1 MENTRVKISSIVE
14 NQLPE
19 FVREDYPLVSEL
31 LREYYKSLEYN
42 GSAYD
47 ILQNIDRYIK
57 INNLTNLVINTSLTA
72 SVEFADNTI
81 NVSSTEGFPKTYGL
95 ISIDNEII
103 LYKSKTSTTFDECVR
118 GFSGITQYI
127 TPNSEDFIFSSTEI
141 ENHSSTNSDG
151 TNKIV
156 KNISNL
162 FLLEFF
168 NKSKKQFLYGFEGRD
183 LYSGVNQNLFLK
195 QSKDFYSSK
204 GTDRSFEILFR
215 VLYGKDV
222 EVVRPSDY
230 LIKPS
235 DAKYRVTKN
244 IVVESIQGNPENLI
258 NQTVFQDEYGSIP
271 KSFGTV
277 ADVQKIIRN
286 NKEYYTL
293 MLDYDFNKDVNV
305 SGSIFGDLKIHPK
318 TNILDEV
325 LIGSTSII
333 VDSTIGFPKSGEL
346 TVTSSDVTYIIQYN
360 GTTVNQFL
368 NCTGVDGILRR
379 GLEICLNTY
388 AYGYSNKSIKN
399 TGEQIKF
406 RITGV
411 LSKVELPKNSV
422 YYDKNDI
429 GKIISLGYGK
439 DEDDALYNSWIFNR
453 TIKCEVSNFTDEGE
467 YKYNVE
473 TFDNNGI
480 YQGDSVEIDYI
491 NKLTGKRETSVI
503 QGFNVTTPTGSIPQ
517 KRFQIQTNGYE
528 ISKFFTVKKL
538 ISRFS
543 NNFAADVLNTYKD
556 FDSDDLYVT
565 SSSLPFYSQNLNS
578 DFKDLKITLNGSFFG
593 DTLKVVEDGNSHG
606 FITGDAIV
614 YSRLSS
620 STDSNSLG
628 IQTGVY
634 FVKKVDDTQIKIARS
649 RSNIDA
655 GKFVSIA
662 STIISDSSNF
672 LNPLVFSKV
681 KNEASTIDS
690 QRCIKLLRS
699 PKNDETQYETKSGT
713 IGILVNGVEISNYK
727 SKDVVYYGP
736 IENVD
741 VISPGKGYDV
751 INPPKLEVSLPNN
764 TSIGASGY
772 CWVEG
777 SLEKIDLLDGGFDY
791 IDDPVVTVSG
801 GSGEGAVIV
810 PKTIDYEYYID
821 FNSTSSND
829 KINLTTN
836 TIGFSTYHKFKT
848 GESIIYFADNNAKI
862 GGLTTEAKYFAKV
875 IDDYTLRLHKNYNDS
890 LVGINTVDITSFGV
904 GNHRFRSSLKKKK
917 INSLIVLDPGSGYK
931 NKKIS
936 VSYSGINTAND
947 TVNVYKH
954 PYSSG
959 EFIYYYGGDTNISGL
974 NTGKYIVT
982 KVNDTSFK
990 LSNIGIGSTAADFY
1004 YQTNQYVKFKS
1015 TGSGNHVFNYEP
1027 IEINITGQV
1036 GSYTTTGLSF
1046 SAKVQPF
1053 FSGKID
1059 SVFIHEGGTG
1069 YGSGDIINFNK
1080 QPNYNLNSG
1089 SGAVVSPVVSN
1100 GKIVSVTVKEKGNGY
1115 NSPPNLIIRGFGLG
1129 AILSPV
1135 ISNGELVEV
1144 KVLSS
1149 GINYEQKN
1157 TFIDVISSG
1166 SGCQLLFT
1174 PKIWTIN
1181 KVKKLIETK
1190 KISSDDS
1197 VIYEG
1202 NNKTYGLQYTHSYSP
1217 RSLRK
1222 KVYSQNFDSV
1232 QKKYRS
1238 DYENDFSSNKE
1249 KYHSPLL
1256 GWAYDGNPIYGPYG
1270 YESPS
1275 NKKIRQIL
1283 SGYGDP
1289 LDNQNYRPD
1298 KNIFP
1303 AGYFVED
1310 YVFENLGD
1318 LDENNGRFCVTPEF
1332 PNGTY
1337 AYFMTLS
1344 ESPAEETKG
1353 VFAGEKEPKFPY
1365 IIGKNYKST
1374 PIDFNFD
1381 SKINQENFDFNE
1393 KNILRSTSSYN
1404 VTDKNSSYEYFLNS
1418 KDFLMQNIRIKNISK
1433 GKIDSV
1439 KIISEGNNYKVN
1451 DRLVFDNSETGGLS
1465 ASANVRF
1472 IGGKTIT
1479 GISQTSTKI
1488 YDVELYPTSSPN
1500 KIIGFSLSP
1509 HNLADKDYVYLNSL
1523 SEYDPSLQKS
1533 FKIGVSSERFI
1544 LNTSIG
1550 NTSITGIITYFYISN
1565 ITDDNIRENDILSIG
1580 SEEIKVLSVDKKSSR
1595 IKVLRNQNSTVSTS
1609 HTAYS
1614 ALYEKPR
1621 KFYLDLEN
1629 QLKNKNYNLNREIY
1643 FNPTESLG
1651 LGTNIGFGHTIVFS
1665 NPGSGITSIIIP
1677 EKTIYIQNHNLK
1689 TGDELIYKTNGGAPI
1704 VVSNSGVGT
1713 FSLLNNSKVYAAR
1726 ISNNL
1731 VGISTI
1737 KVGIGT
1743 SGGFVGISQT
1753 GSTLFFVNT
1762 GFGENHS
1769 FVTNF
1774 DNVSKANLSKTSITV
1789 SLAST
1794 HSLQVNDLVDMEVF
1808 PKTTK
1813 TIKILYNDFHRRL
1826 VVDPKDFSTIDIVNN
1841 LILIQNHGFVNG
1853 QKLIHTSSSPAQGLE
1868 NQEIYY
1874 AIVYDSDR
1882 IRLSKSYFG
1891 AVSQNKSIVGISSTS
1906 FGTLYQIN
1914 PNITVEKN
1922 QKVIFDL
1929 SDSSLSEGS
1938 VGIGRTSS
1946 FEFEIYED
1954 EVFSKKYYPINSDG
1968 GLKLIS
1974 SGSIGINSSA
1984 KLEFQIDSDFPD
1996 NLFYKL
2002 TPTTNL
2008 KVKNEILVDNEVDS
2022 NNKLNFVLNELN
2034 GNKIISGIGSNS
2046 FTFTNER
2053 ELNFSSYSESDSTFN
2068 YTTNSKNES
2077 GSIKSIQIKSS
2088 DNSYQRLPSISSV
2101 TSFGGS
2107 GSIILPQSNTIGS
2120 IKVSEV
2126 DDIGFNYSSD
2136 PTIRPLVKFP
2146 SILRVEPLSSIKSVE
2161 VTSYGKDYTIPPDFV
2176 VIDGV
2181 TNEIIEN
2188 IILKYNSNTNF
2199 LDIIQNDN
2207 LYGVIPKIIPT
2218 NNSNGVGI
2226 SSISFNNATKVV
2238 SVLLNKQFSDPN
2250 DFPFTIGDKV
2260 LIEGISVLNATN
2272 KGYNSK
2278 KYNYS
2283 TFPVV
2288 GVNTSVGGSKASIDY
2303 YLGDYLIPTEIPGT
2317 FDAEN
2322 SSGRVIKESSFPKFN
2337 ITLEKNSFVIGEIVE
2352 FENIFGK
2359 VLKWDSKNEYLTVE
2373 TEKDFSVNSLIYG
2386 KASKSQAFV
2395 KEVLSNESFCTVD
2408 SSSIVKSG
2416 WKSDTGFLNNNLQR
2430 VQDSDYYQYLS
2441 YSLKSEVP
2449 LQEWNDMVSNLNH
2462 TLGFKKF
2469 SDLILKSS
2477 PENFSGIS
2485 TSQNNGLFSALSEV
2499 NSIVDIDCIQD
2510 YDLVSENNFYV
2521 ENNLT
2526 SDEISFNS
2534 VIVQDYSESI
2544 GNLALEID
2552 DISEDF
2558 NTTISKTFIT
2568 SFNI

>member
-14 NQLPE
+14 SQLPR

-31 LREYYKSLEYN
+31 LREYYKSLESN

-47 ILQNIDRYIK
+47 ILQNIDQYVK
-57 INNLTNLVINTSLTA
+57 INNLTNLITSTNLT
-72 SVEFADNTI
+72 SDVGFADNVI

-103 LYKSKTSTTFDECVR
+103 LYKSKTSTTFEECVR
-118 GFSGITQYI
+118 GFSGVTEY
-127 TPNSEDFIFSSTEI
+127 TSPNSEDFIFSSTEI
-141 ENHSSTNSDG
+141 EEHSSINSDG
-151 TNKIV
+151 TSKAIT
-156 KNISNL
+156 NISNL

-168 NKSKKQFLYGFEGRD
+168 NKSKKQFLYGFEDRD
-183 LYSGVNQNLFLK
+183 LYSGINQNIFLK

-222 EVVRPSDY
+222 EVIRPSDY

-244 IVVESIQGNPENLI
+244 VVVESIQGNPENLI
-258 NQTVFQDEYGSIP
+258 NQTVFQDQYGDIS

-277 ADVQKIIRN
+277 TDVQKIIKN

-318 TNILDEV
+318 TNILDE
-325 LIGSTSII
+325 IPTNSTSII
-333 VDSTIGFPKSGEL
+333 VDSTIGFPKNGEL
-346 TVTSSDVTYIIQYN
+346 TVTSGGVTYAIQYN

-368 NCTGVDGILRR
+368 NCSGVNGVLDR
-379 GLEICLNTY
+379 GLEIYLNTY
-388 AYGYSNKSIKN
+388 AYGYSNKSSGN
-399 TGEQIKF
+399 TGEQIRF

-411 LSKVELPKNSV
+411 LSKAEPPKDVV

-429 GKIISLGYGK
+429 GKVVSLGYSK
-439 DEDDALYNSWIFNR
+439 NEDSVLDNRWVFNK
-453 TIKCEVSNFTDEGE
+453 TVKCEVSNFIDEGGF
-467 YKYNVE
+467 KYTIE
-473 TFDNNGI
+473 TFDDNGI
-480 YQGDSVEIDYI
+480 YEGDSVEIDYI
-491 NKLTGKRETSVI
+491 NKSTGKRETFVI
-503 QGFNVTTPTGSIPQ
+503 DGFNVKTPIGSIPQ
-517 KRFQIQTNGYE
+517 KRFQIQTNGFE

-538 ISRFS
+538 ISKFS
-543 NNFAADVLNTYKD
+543 NNFAADVLNVYKD
-556 FDSDDLYVT
+556 FDSNDLYVT
-565 SSSLPFYSQNLNS
+565 SSSLPFYAQNLNS
-578 DFKDLKITLNGSFFG
+578 EFKDLKVVLNGSFSNE
-593 DTLKVVEDGNSHG
+593 TLKIVNDGDSHG

-614 YSRLSS
+614 YSRLDS

-634 FVKKVDDTQIKIARS
+634 FVKKIDDARIKIARS
-649 RSNIDA
+649 RSNIDSE
-655 GKFVSIA
+655 KFISIA
-662 STIISDSSNF
+662 STTLTNSANF
-672 LNPLVFSKV
+672 FNPLIFSKV
-681 KNEASTIDS
+681 NNTPSTIDS
-690 QRCIKLLRS
+690 QRCIKLLKTPES
-699 PKNDETQYETKSGT
+699 NEKQYETKIGT
-713 IGILVNGVEISNYK
+713 TGILVNGVEISNYK

-736 IENVD
+736 IENID
-741 VISPGKGYDV
+741 VIAPGKGYDV
-751 INPPKLEVSLPNN
+751 INPPKLEISLPNN

-777 SLEKIDLLDGGFDY
+777 SLEKVDLIDGGFDY
-791 IDDPVVTVSG
+791 IDEPVITVSG
-801 GSGEGAVIV
+801 GSGEGAVISPNTV
-810 PKTIDYEYYID
+810 DYEYYVD
-821 FNSTSSND
+821 FNSSSSNER
-829 KINLTTN
+829 INLTTN

-848 GESIIYFADNNAKI
+848 GESIIYLADDSGKI

-875 IDDYTLRLHKNYNDS
+875 IDDYAIRLHETYSDS
-890 LVGINTVDITSFGV
+890 LTGINTVNITSFGV
-904 GNHRFRSSLKKKK
+904 GNHRFRSSFKKKK
-917 INSLIVLDPGSGYK
+917 ITSLVVLDSGSGYK

-936 VSYSGINTAND
+936 VSYSGINTANN

-959 EFIYYYGGDTNISGL
+959 ETIYYYGGDTNISGL
-974 NTGKYIVT
+974 DTGKYIVT
-982 KVNDTSFK
+982 KINDTSFK
-990 LSNIGIGSTAADFY
+990 LSNIGIGSTAVDFY
-1004 YQTNQYVKFKS
+1004 YQTNQYVDFKS
-1015 TGSGNHVFNYEP
+1015 NGSGDHIFNYEP
-1027 IEINITGQV
+1027 IQINITGQV

-1053 FSGKID
+1053 FGGKID
-1059 SVFIHEGGTG
+1059 SVFVNEGGTE
-1069 YGSGDIINFNK
+1069 YGSPDIINFNK
-1080 QPNYNLNSG
+1080 QPDYSLNSG
-1089 SGAVVSPVVSN
+1089 SGAIVSPIISN
-1100 GKIVSVTVKEKGNGY
+1100 GKIVSVTIKEKGEGY
-1115 NSPPNLIIRGFGLG
+1115 NSPPNLVIRGFGLG

-1135 ISNGELVEV
+1135 ISNGKLIEV
-1144 KVLSS
+1144 KVLSG

-1157 TFIDVISSG
+1157 TFVDVVSSG
-1166 SGCQLLFT
+1166 SGCQLFFT
-1174 PKIWTIN
+1174 PKIWSIN

-1202 NNKTYGLQYTHSYSP
+1202 NNKIYGLQYTHSYSP

-1238 DYENDFSSNKE
+1238 DYENDLSSNKE

-1270 YESPS
+1270 YDSPE
-1275 NKKIRQIL
+1275 NKKVRQIL
-1283 SGYGDP
+1283 SGYSDP
-1289 LDNQNYRPD
+1289 IDNQNYRPD

-1310 YVFENLGD
+1310 FVFNNSGD

-1344 ESPAEETKG
+1344 ESSAEETG
-1353 VFAGEKEPKFPY
+1353 GIFAGEKEPKFPY

-1381 SKINQENFDFNE
+1381 SKINQENFDFYA
-1393 KNILRSTSSYN
+1393 KNILRNTNSYN
-1404 VTDKNSSYEYFLNS
+1404 VDSEKSSYEYFLNS
-1418 KDFLMQNIRIKNISK
+1418 NDFLTQTIRVKNTSK
-1433 GKIDSV
+1433 GKIDFV
-1439 KIISEGNNYKVN
+1439 KIISEGENYKVN
-1451 DRLVFDNSETGGLS
+1451 DKLIFDNSETGGF
-1465 ASANVRF
+1465 SANAVVSF

-1479 GISQTSTKI
+1479 GISHTSTKI
-1488 YDVELYPTSSPN
+1488 YDIELYPTSIPN
-1500 KIIGFSLSP
+1500 KIVGFSSSP
-1509 HNLADKDYVYLNSL
+1509 HNLVSGDQIYLNSL
-1523 SEYDPSLQKS
+1523 SEYDPALQKS
-1533 FKIGVSSERFI
+1533 FKIGVSSERFT

-1550 NTSITGIITYFYISN
+1550 NTSVTGIITYFNISN
-1565 ITDDNIRENDILSIG
+1565 ITDDNIKENDILSIG
-1580 SEEIKVLSVDKKSSR
+1580 SEEIKILSVDKKSSR
-1595 IKVLRNQNSTVSTS
+1595 VKVLRSQNSTVSS
-1609 HTAYS
+1609 AHTAYS
-1614 ALYEKPR
+1614 FLYEKPR
-1621 KFYLDLEN
+1621 KFYLDLTK

-1643 FNPTESLG
+1643 FNPVESLG
-1651 LGTNIGFGHTIVFS
+1651 IGTNIGFGHTIVFS
-1665 NPGSGITSIIIP
+1665 NPGSGITSIIVP
-1677 EKTIYIQNHNLK
+1677 EKTIYIENHNLE

-1704 VVSNSGVGT
+1704 TVSNSGIST
-1713 FSLLNNSKVYAAR
+1713 FSLSNNSKVYAAR
-1726 ISNNL
+1726 ISNNF

-1743 SGGFVGISQT
+1743 SGEFVGISQT
-1753 GSTLFFVNT
+1753 GSTLFFVNS
-1762 GFGENHS
+1762 GSGENHS

-1774 DNVSKANLSKTSITV
+1774 DNVSKANLTKTTITV

-1794 HSLQVNDLVDMEVF
+1794 HSLQVNDIVDVEVF

-1813 TIKILYNDFHRRL
+1813 TIEILYNDFHRRL
-1826 VVDPKDFSTIDIVNN
+1826 VVDPKDFSTIDVLNN
-1841 LILIQNHGFVNG
+1841 LIPIQNHGFVNG
-1853 QKLIHTSSSPAQGLE
+1853 QKLIHVSSSPAQGLE

-1891 AVSQNKSIVGISSTS
+1891 AVSQNKSVVGISSTS

-1914 PNITVEKN
+1914 PKINAERN

-1929 SDSSLSEGS
+1929 SDSSLSQQS
-1938 VGIGRTSS
+1938 SGIGKTSS
-1946 FEFEIYED
+1946 FEFEIYLD
-1954 EVFSKKYYPINSDG
+1954 KDFSTQYYPINSDG
-1968 GLKLIS
+1968 TSKIVR
-1974 SGSIGINSSA
+1974 SGSIGIDSSA

-2002 TPTTNL
+2002 TPITSL
-2008 KVKNEILVDNEVDS
+2008 SVKNEILVDDEVDS
-2022 NNKLNFVLNELN
+2022 NNKLSFVISELN
-2034 GNKIISGIGSNS
+2034 GNKIITGIASTS
-2046 FTFTNER
+2046 FTFINEN
-2053 ELNFSSYSESDSTFN
+2053 ELYFSSYSTSDSTFKYN
-2068 YTTNSKNES
+2068 TNSKTES
-2077 GSIKSIQIKSS
+2077 GNIKSIQIKSS
-2088 DNSYQRLPSISSV
+2088 GNSYQRLPSISSI
-2101 TSFGGS
+2101 TSSNGS
-2107 GSIILPQSNTIGS
+2107 GAIILPQSNTIGE
-2120 IKVSEV
+2120 IIVSEIE
-2126 DDIGFNYSSD
+2126 DIGFNYSAD
-2136 PTIRPLVKFP
+2136 PTIRPLVKYP
-2146 SILRVEPLSSIKSVE
+2146 TILRVEPLSSIKSVE
-2161 VTSYGKDYTIPPDFV
+2161 VTSYGKDYTLPPDFV
-2176 VIDGV
+2176 VIDAV
-2181 TNEIIEN
+2181 TNEVVKN
-2188 IILKYNSNTNF
+2188 IILRYNSKNNF

-2207 LYGVIPKIIPT
+2207 LYGVTPKIIPT

-2226 SSISFNNATKVV
+2226 SSISFNNTTKVV
-2238 SVLLNKQFSDPN
+2238 SVVLNKQFSDPN
-2250 DFPFTIGDKV
+2250 DFPFSIGDNV
-2260 LIEGISVLNATN
+2260 LIEGISILSSSD

-2278 KYNYS
+2278 NYNYS

-2288 GVNTSVGGSKASIDY
+2288 GVNTSSGGSNASIDY
-2303 YLGDYLIPTEIPGT
+2303 YLGDYLTLSEVPGI
-2317 FDAEN
+2317 FDSEN
-2322 SSGRVIKESSFPKFN
+2322 SSGKVIQESSFPKFN
-2337 ITLEKNSFVIGEIVE
+2337 ILLEKNSFVIGENVE
-2352 FENIFGK
+2352 FENISGK

-2373 TEKDFSVNSLIYG
+2373 TTKDFTVNSLIYG

-2395 KEVLSNESFCTVD
+2395 KEVLVNESFCSVD

-2416 WKSDTGFLNNNLQR
+2416 WKSDTGFLNDNLQR

-2449 LQEWNDMVSNLNH
+2449 LDEWNDIVSNLNH

-2477 PENFSGIS
+2477 PENFSGLS

-2526 SDEISFNS
+2526 SDEIVFNS
-2534 VIVQDYSESI
+2534 VIIQDYSESI

-2558 NTTISKTFIT
+2558 NTTVSKTFIT